1 MDRGIGEPGTCAI
14 LLNMDENPIIRPKIP
29 RERMES
35 LVSVF
40 DYILTIPNANQP
52 FTQVERLAILDTYEQ
67 FFAAIEMSKAREII
81 RFKLE

>member
-1 MDRGIGEPGTCAI
+1 
-14 LLNMDENPIIRPKIP
+14 
-29 RERMES
+29 MES